1 MNAFV
6 HLCRWEVRR
15 LMRTGTARA
24 TLGLL
29 FVAGLLAL
37 GAADREIDRQARE
50 IASLDAHY
58 ASALAVVAEHHA
70 PRAHAGEIAYYTFFP
85 THHAAPALA
94 KLSLGLRDLV
104 PAAVWVRLLGLEGQL
119 YTSAIGNPAVQALG
133 PFDDEVGHG
142 RGLGATNGAGVHHG
156 REPLGVD
163 ASGVGPQ
170 GLT

>member
-1 MNAFV
+1 MNAFA

-15 LMRTGTARA
+15 LLRTGTARA

-85 THHAAPALA
+85 TDHPAPALA

-119 YTSAIGNPAVQALG
+119 YASSIGNPAVQALG
-133 PFDDEVGHG
+133 PFDLAFVVCALAPLALLLLALG
-142 RGLGATNGAGVHHG
+142 RG
-156 REPLGVD
+156 
-163 ASGVGPQ
+163 
-170 GLT
+170 GLISAHVVVTVPIV